1 MFRSDAVSCT
11 IFRVTGDDPNLQSP
25 ISDREIEFP
34 RSRWERL
41 VWPRWLPT
49 RARLPLIAQ
58 ITGAFALVAAVTMP
72 QWRVGDPPAVA
83 PIGAPVDTP
92 AALAAPVAPAAL
104 VAPVAPATPAR
115 PAHLNLDL
123 RHSFR
128 SVDLTVTV
136 DGKRVL
142 DTKLEGAGK
151 KFGVFG
157 RRAERSYT
165 RTLDLQPGAR
175 VVRLHIKSA
184 QEKFEHT
191 RVERFD
197 LGPASVATMRID
209 IEKSG
214 LSVIADRPAPPA
226 PAPAPQPAVA
236 AATQTPAMA
245 PAQASMAAQAAAQAT
260 KEAQEASA
268 LAALYQSL
276 RSILITL
283 AGLIGSTA
291 TAFVVQEFLKQRKVV
306 DFKGGNGGH
315 HTQAARILRRRR
327 ERRGNRESDI
337 TIDAGLS

>member
-1 MFRSDAVSCT
+1 M
-11 IFRVTGDDPNLQSP
+11 
-25 ISDREIEFP
+25 
-34 RSRWERL
+34 
-41 VWPRWLPT
+41 
-49 RARLPLIAQ
+49 
-58 ITGAFALVAAVTMP
+58 AAVTMP
-72 QWRVGDPPAVA
+72 QWTVGDPPAMGPA
-83 PIGAPVDTP
+83 PAVETP
-92 AALAAPVAPAAL
+92 ATVPAPVAA
-104 VAPVAPATPAR
+104 VAPVSTTAPAR

-123 RHSFR
+123 RHTFR

-136 DGKRVL
+136 DSKRVL

-184 QEKFEHT
+184 EEKFEHT

-214 LSVIADRPAPPA
+214 LSVIADRPAPTTPATAAAPPAESA
-226 PAPAPQPAVA
+226 PAPAAASAPPTLPPLHASQGAQAV
-236 AATQTPAMA
+236 
-245 PAQASMAAQAAAQAT
+245 AQASQ
-260 KEAQEASA
+260 EAQEASA

-276 RSILITL
+276 RSILITI

-306 DFKGGNGGH
+306 DFKGGHGH
-315 HTQAARILRRRR
+315 GPNAQADRILRRRR
-327 ERRGNRESDI
+327 ERRVTRESDI
-337 TIDAGLS
+337 SIDAGLS

>member
-1 MFRSDAVSCT
+1 M
-11 IFRVTGDDPNLQSP
+11 TGDPS
-25 ISDREIEFP
+25 ISDREIENRETDNRDGVSP
-34 RSRWERL
+34 RARWDSI
-41 VWPRWLPT
+41 VWPRWLPI

-58 ITGAFALVAAVTMP
+58 ITGAFALMAAVTMP
-72 QWRVGDPPAVA
+72 SWTVGDPAPALA
-83 PIGAPVDTP
+83 TPPAPVVTP
-92 AALAAPVAPAAL
+92 AAHAAPVTPAAPGL
-104 VAPVAPATPAR
+104 PVADEAPAR

-128 SVDLTVTV
+128 SVALTVTV
-136 DGKRVL
+136 DGKRML

-157 RRAERSYT
+157 RRENRSFT

-175 VVRLHIKSA
+175 VVRLHIKNA
-184 QEKFEHT
+184 DEKFEHT

-209 IEKSG
+209 IEKTG

-226 PAPAPQPAVA
+226 AAPAPQPVA
-236 AATQTPAMA
+236 ATADAAPALP
-245 PAQASMAAQAAAQAT
+245 PAQASQAAQAAAQAVQ
-260 KEAQEASA
+260 EAQEASA

-306 DFKGGNGGH
+306 DFKGHAPN
-315 HTQAARILRRRR
+315 TQAARILRRRR
-327 ERRGNRESDI
+327 ERRGSPEADVS
-337 TIDAGLS
+337 IDAGLS

>member
-1 MFRSDAVSCT
+1 
-11 IFRVTGDDPNLQSP
+11 
-25 ISDREIEFP
+25 
-34 RSRWERL
+34 
-41 VWPRWLPT
+41 LPT

-58 ITGAFALVAAVTMP
+58 ITGAFALMAAVTMP
-72 QWRVGDPPAVA
+72 QWTVGDPPAMAA
-83 PIGAPVDTP
+83 PPAVETP
-92 AALAAPVAPAAL
+92 GELGAPVAPAPP

-123 RHSFR
+123 RHNFR

-136 DGKRVL
+136 DSKRVL
-142 DTKLEGAGK
+142 DTKLEGLGK

-157 RRAERSYT
+157 RRPERSYT

-175 VVRLHIKSA
+175 VVRLHVKNA
-184 QEKFEHT
+184 EEKFEHT

-226 PAPAPQPAVA
+226 LAPSAAPPAESAPVTATVTAPPALPPAH
-236 AATQTPAMA
+236 
-245 PAQASMAAQAAAQAT
+245 ASQAAQAAAQAT
-260 KEAQEASA
+260 QEAQEASA

-306 DFKGGNGGH
+306 DFKAGH
-315 HTQAARILRRRR
+315 GQTTQAARILRRRR

-337 TIDAGLS
+337 SIDAGLS

>member
-1 MFRSDAVSCT
+1 M
-11 IFRVTGDDPNLQSP
+11 
-25 ISDREIEFP
+25 
-34 RSRWERL
+34 
-41 VWPRWLPT
+41 WPLWLPT

-58 ITGAFALVAAVTMP
+58 ITGAFALMAAVTMP
-72 QWRVGDPPAVA
+72 QWTVGDPPAMAVTA
-83 PIGAPVDTP
+83 PPVVETP
-92 AALAAPVAPAAL
+92 AAVAAPVAPAA
-104 VAPVAPATPAR
+104 PVPATVPSR

-123 RHSFR
+123 RHNFR

-136 DGKRVL
+136 DNKRVL

-184 QEKFEHT
+184 AEKFEHT

-197 LGPASVATMRID
+197 LGPATVATMRID

-214 LSVIADRPAPPA
+214 LSVIADRPAAAAAVPATTASAAAQAESAPATATPAAPPA
-226 PAPAPQPAVA
+226 LPPAH
-236 AATQTPAMA
+236 
-245 PAQASMAAQAAAQAT
+245 ASQAAQAAAQAT
-260 KEAQEASA
+260 QEAQEASA

-306 DFKGGNGGH
+306 DFKGGHHGH
-315 HTQAARILRRRR
+315 DQNAHAARILRRRR
-327 ERRGNRESDI
+327 ERRSTPEADVS
-337 TIDAGLS
+337 IDAGLS

>member
-1 MFRSDAVSCT
+1 MAAVSCT
-11 IFRVTGDDPNLQSP
+11 IFPVTGDHS
-25 ISDREIEFP
+25 ISNSEIENREIHDRENASP
-34 RSRWERL
+34 RSRWDRL
-41 VWPRWLPT
+41 VWPRWLPI

-72 QWRVGDPPAVA
+72 TWKVSDPQPVAGTAMPAGVE
-83 PIGAPVDTP
+83 TP
-92 AALAAPVAPAAL
+92 AAPVAP
-104 VAPVAPATPAR
+104 VIPVAPAVPAR

-123 RHSFR
+123 RHNFR
-128 SVDLTVTV
+128 SVDLTITV

-157 RRAERSYT
+157 RRGDRAFM

-175 VVRLHIKSA
+175 VVRLNIKSA
-184 QEKFEHT
+184 EDKFEHT

-197 LGPASVATMRID
+197 LGPASVATMRVD

-214 LSVIADRPAPPA
+214 LSVIADRPAPPVPA
-226 PAPAPQPAVA
+226 AEPAPVVAAVA
-236 AATQTPAMA
+236 APALPPADASQTVHAVA
-245 PAQASMAAQAAAQAT
+245 
-260 KEAQEASA
+260 KEMQDAQEASA

-306 DFKGGNGGH
+306 DFKGGQPE

-327 ERRGNRESDI
+327 ERRVTRPESDI
-337 TIDAGLS
+337 SIDAGLS

>member
-1 MFRSDAVSCT
+1 
-11 IFRVTGDDPNLQSP
+11 
-25 ISDREIEFP
+25 
-34 RSRWERL
+34 
-41 VWPRWLPT
+41 LPT

-58 ITGAFALVAAVTMP
+58 ITGAFALMAAVTMP
-72 QWRVGDPPAVA
+72 QWTVGGDPPAMA
-83 PIGAPVDTP
+83 ETTPPALETP
-92 AALAAPVAPAAL
+92 AALAAPVAA
-104 VAPVAPATPAR
+104 VAPVPATAPAR

-123 RHSFR
+123 RHNFR

-136 DGKRVL
+136 DGRRAL

-175 VVRLHIKSA
+175 VVRLHVKSA
-184 QEKFEHT
+184 EEKFEHT

-214 LSVIADRPAPPA
+214 LSVIADRPAPA
-226 PAPAPQPAVA
+226 PAAAPQAESAPAVA
-236 AATQTPAMA
+236 TATAPPALP
-245 PAQASMAAQAAAQAT
+245 PAHASQAAQAAAQAAQ
-260 KEAQEASA
+260 EAQEASA

-306 DFKGGNGGH
+306 DFKGGQH
-315 HTQAARILRRRR
+315 SQDTQPDRIVRRRR
-327 ERRGNRESDI
+327 ERRVNRESDI